1 MEQSES
7 SHTLENAG
15 RLKIKGPG
23 LWSWTRIDAF
33 GRGREI
39 PGGLDKYAI
48 MRRLEIDARD
58 LRILDPQFS
67 YPSTILAR
75 EKAIL
80 VNLE

>member
-15 RLKIKGPG
+15 RLKIKGSG

-33 GRGREI
+33 GREI